1 MKFSTRFI
9 EMLGEQEAPA
19 SYLRWS
25 IISAYGA
32 ALARNAYSPFGHK
45 RIYPNQYIILMGT
58 AGSRKGTG
66 PEVVEKLMKQA
77 GFINF
82 APNKGRKE
90 ALWARLVRY
99 GRNDYGMNAVPGELN
114 VEEMDLDE
122 VLGEDNKPKTAH
134 MYILATEWISF
145 IGYDNELVVNLT
157 DLWDN
162 KPDWDYER
170 TTRESLLINEPT
182 INMLG
187 GATPTSFAEVVP
199 PTAIGGGFMRRLILI
214 HGEQCK
220 KIDEPSSPN
229 KASWEYFVREL
240 ERLQAIRDREV
251 TLTSEGRAALKTIY
265 HMDFHIAD
273 GRFDTYSGVRH
284 THLRKL
290 CLISACARD
299 SSTISLEDVVE
310 ANTVLT
316 RAEISMPHA
325 LGHFGIAA
333 GAQAANIV
341 LDSIRKASK
350 APNLRELFKKLG
362 ADVGTVEKLKDH
374 LALLR
379 DTGKIDVMKSQTGNR
394 YIPVTELSDEMMNS
408 PFFDQSILTAEEK
421 V

>member
-32 ALARNAYSPFGHK
+32 ALARNAYSPFGYD
-45 RIYPNQYIILMGT
+45 RIYPNQYIILMGVSG
-58 AGSRKGTG
+58 ARKNTG
-66 PEVVEKLMKQA
+66 PRIVEKLLKQS
-77 GFINF
+77 GYVNF

-90 ALWARLVRY
+90 ALWTRLVRY
-99 GRNDYGMNAVPGELN
+99 GRNDYGMNAVPGELD

-122 VLGEDNKPKTAH
+122 VLGEDNKPKVAH
-134 MYILATEWISF
+134 MYILAPEWISF
-145 IGYDNELVVNLT
+145 VGYDNELVVNLT

-162 KPDWDYER
+162 KDDWDYER
-170 TTRESLLINEPT
+170 TTKENLLIHAPT
-182 INMLG
+182 LNMLG

-199 PTAIGGGFMRRLILI
+199 PTAIGGGFMRRLLLI

-220 KIDEPSSPN
+220 KIDEPSIPN
-229 KASWEYFVREL
+229 ITTWEYFIHE
-240 ERLQAIRDREV
+240 LQALQAMRDREV
-251 TLTSEGRAALKTIY
+251 TLTTESRAALKTIY
-265 HMDFHIAD
+265 HMDTHIAD
-273 GRFDTYSGVRH
+273 GRFDSYTGVRH

-299 SSTISLEDVVE
+299 SSTISVDDVVE
-310 ANTVLT
+310 SNTILT
-316 RAEISMPHA
+316 RAEIGMPHA

-333 GAQAANIV
+333 GAQATNIV
-341 LDSIRKASK
+341 LDSIRRAQK
-350 APNLRELFKKLG
+350 APNLRELYKKLG
-362 ADVGTVEKLKDH
+362 ADVGTLEKLKDH

-379 DTGKIDVMKSQTGNR
+379 DTGKIDVMKSATGNR
-394 YIPVTELSDEMMNS
+394 YMPVTELSDEMMNS
-408 PFFDQSILTAEEK
+408 PFFDQTILTAEEK